1 MDYDPQN
8 FAHRTA
14 LATDIRATVLGLGF
28 TRKDLGPGTREE
40 VYARS
45 STRIRGV
52 EMRIYTSIVDGEVR
66 DVGGDSIKVC
76 AVYGMTDG
84 STRATGGDRRAG
96 QGPDS
101 PGRRG
106 HQRGPHLPVWRSHR
120 QVQGGEGLLHGP
132 LLEAVRP
139 VSRSEPVV
147 YWEHK
152 EAE

>member
-76 AVYGMTDG
+76 AVYGMEDG
-84 STRATGGDRRAG
+84 STRGLMKERRVFRTGQLEEIADRVKDRIRLVALDINGVQTCRCGGPVGKSKAG
-96 QGPDS
+96 KDYCMALCWK
-101 PGRRG
+101 R
-106 HQRGPHLPVWRSHR
+106 
-120 QVQGGEGLLHGP
+120 
-132 LLEAVRP
+132 
-139 VSRSEPVV
+139 
-147 YWEHK
+147 
-152 EAE
+152 